1 MPADE
6 ILFEA
11 EEKMEKAVDHL
22 HDEFKGVRTGRA
34 SAGLVEHLRVSY
46 YGAQTPLNQMAQITT
61 PDAQLIVIKPYDP
74 SSVKEIEKAILASE
88 IGITPAVDRN
98 VIRLAV
104 PPLSG
109 ERRKQLAHQVK
120 DMAEE
125 AKIAIRNIRRDAN
138 KHVDREEDKS
148 VLTEDDAK
156 KAKEDIQELT
166 DKYEEKVEE
175 LLKKKTA
182 EIMEI

>member
-6 ILFEA
+6 ICLEA
-11 EEKMEKAVDHL
+11 EEKMEKAANFL

-34 SAGLVEHLRVSY
+34 STGLVEHLRVNY
-46 YGAQTPLNQMAQITT
+46 YGAPTPLKQLAQLST
-61 PDAQLIVIKPYDP
+61 PDPQLIVIKPFDP
-74 SSVKEIEKAILASE
+74 GSVKEIEKAILASE
-88 IGITPAVDRN
+88 VGITPAVDRN

-120 DMAEE
+120 DMAEQ
-125 AKIAIRNIRRDAN
+125 AKISIRNVRRDAN
-138 KHVDREEDKS
+138 KHIDREEKDS
-148 VLTEDDAK
+148 VMTEDEALQ
-156 KAKEDIQELT
+156 AKEEVQKLT
-166 DKYEEKVEE
+166 DKYEERAEE

-182 EIMEI
+182 EIMEV

>member
-11 EEKMEKAVDHL
+11 EEKMEKAADHL
-22 HDEFKGVRTGRA
+22 HDEFKAVRTGRA
-34 SAGLVEHLRVSY
+34 SAGVVEHLRVSY

-88 IGITPAVDRN
+88 IGITPAVDRT

-138 KHVDREEDKS
+138 KHVDHEEDKS
-148 VLTEDDAK
+148 ILTEDEAK
-156 KAKEDIQELT
+156 KTKEDIQELT

-182 EIMEI
+182 EIMEV

>member
-22 HDEFKGVRTGRA
+22 HDELKGVRTGRA
-34 SAGLVEHLRVSY
+34 STGLVEHLRVSY

-74 SSVKEIEKAILASE
+74 SSIKEIEKAILASE
-88 IGITPAVDRN
+88 IGITPQVDRN
-98 VIRLAV
+98 VVRLGI

-109 ERRKQLAHQVK
+109 ERRKHLAHQVK

-125 AKIAIRNIRRDAN
+125 AKISIRNIRRDAN
-138 KHVDREEDKS
+138 KHVDREEKES
-148 VLTEDDAK
+148 LLTEDDAK
-156 KAKEDIQELT
+156 NTKEEIQNLT
-166 DKYEEKVEE
+166 DKYEQKVEE
-175 LLKKKTA
+175 VLKKKTE
-182 EIMEI
+182 EIMQT

>member
-22 HDEFKGVRTGRA
+22 HEEYKGVRTGRA
-34 SAGLVEHLRVSY
+34 STGLVEHLRVNY
-46 YGAQTPLNQMAQITT
+46 YGAQTALKQMAQITT
-61 PDAQLIVIKPYDP
+61 PDPQLIVIKPYDP
-74 SSVKEIEKAILASE
+74 SSIKEIEKAILASE

-98 VIRLAV
+98 VIRLAI

>member
-11 EEKMEKAVDHL
+11 EEKMEKAVAHL

-34 SAGLVEHLRVSY
+34 STGLVEHLRVSY

-61 PDAQLIVIKPYDP
+61 PDPQLIAIKPYDP
-74 SSVKEIEKAILASE
+74 SSIKEIEKAILASE

-125 AKIAIRNIRRDAN
+125 TKISIRNIRRDAN
-138 KHVDREEDKS
+138 KHVDHEEDES
-148 VLTEDDAK
+148 TLTEDEAKDAK
-156 KAKEDIQELT
+156 EEIQKLT
-166 DKYEEKVEE
+166 DTYEGKVEE

-182 EIMEI
+182 EIMEV

>member
-166 DKYEEKVEE
+166 DQYEEKVEE

>member
-11 EEKMEKAVDHL
+11 EEKMEKAVEHL
-22 HDEFKGVRTGRA
+22 HEEFKGVRTGRA
-34 SAGLVEHLRVSY
+34 STGLVEHLRVSY

-61 PDAQLIVIKPYDP
+61 PDPQLIVIKPYDP
-74 SSVKEIEKAILASE
+74 SSIKEIEKAILASE
-88 IGITPAVDRN
+88 VGITPAVDRN
-98 VIRLAV
+98 VVRLAV

-125 AKIAIRNIRRDAN
+125 SKIAIRNVRRDAN
-138 KHVDREEDKS
+138 KHVDHEEKES
-148 VLTEDDAK
+148 ILTEDEAE
-156 KAKEDIQELT
+156 KAKEEIQKLT
-166 DKYEEKVEE
+166 DQYEGRVEE
-175 LLKKKTA
+175 LLKKKTT